1 VPETSHIG
9 PGPAAPRR
17 VRKLPRMLDP
27 IFLMLVGIVGIA
39 DGTRI
44 INIKREV
51 VGGIATGG
59 WIAGL
64 GALLVAGTIIHLAKG
79 AGPAEETDPDGSQ
92 VLLKQPV
99 IAFAMLVIYIALI
112 EPLGY
117 MLSTVLFMAIY
128 LRVFGH
134 YRYVTIAAI
143 SCLFAVASGWLW
155 AVMNM
160 MLPQG
165 LLPWP

>member
-1 VPETSHIG
+1 VAEISHVEPG
-9 PGPAAPRR
+9 PGAPRR
-17 VRKLPRMLDP
+17 PCGLLRMLDP
-27 IFLMLVGIVGIA
+27 ILLMLVGVAGVA
-39 DGTRI
+39 DGMRI
-44 INIKREV
+44 ITTKRDV
-51 VGGIATGG
+51 VGGIAAGG

-64 GALLVAGTIIHLAKG
+64 GALLLAGTIIHVAKG
-79 AGPAEETDPDGSQ
+79 AGPAEESDPNGSE
-92 VLLKQPV
+92 VLFKRPV

-117 MLSTVLFMAIY
+117 MLSTVLFMAVY

-143 SCLFAVASGWLW
+143 SCLFAVGSGWLW

-165 LLPWP
+165 PLRWP

>member
-1 VPETSHIG
+1 MAEISHVEPG
-9 PGPAAPRR
+9 PGAPRR
-17 VRKLPRMLDP
+17 PGGLFRMLDT
-27 IFLMLVGIVGIA
+27 ILLMLVGVAGIA
-39 DGTRI
+39 DGARI
-44 INIKREV
+44 ITTKRDV
-51 VGGIATGG
+51 VGGIAAGG

-64 GALLVAGTIIHLAKG
+64 GALLLAGAIIHVAKG
-79 AGPAEETDPDGSQ
+79 ARSAQEPNPNGSE
-92 VLLKQPV
+92 VLFRQPV

-128 LRVFGH
+128 LRVFGQ
-134 YRYVTIAAI
+134 YRWVTIAAI
-143 SCLFAVASGWLW
+143 SCLFAVGSGWLW

-165 LLPWP
+165 PLPWP